1 MLISTRGWKSEVRKG
16 PAGGSIQAQ
25 LTVEA
30 SSRVGRWKNIS
41 QGCVVASLP
50 GFKFYQTCLIMWLW
64 GWVTQEWVYETGQSL
79 RRALSFP
86 LSPSEIFLQTAR
98 STGFHVIPLWTAKLT
113 TLCIIETCIT
123 KRRMRSVSFSDFEWE
138 MKEAGR
144 QRRGREGEEWQLL
157 PHIQRMIWVRR
168 SSAGISSPSPATRR
182 AHSLS
187 SLRRAWD
194 KLRGLSE
201 LSPLVYVEN

>member
-1 MLISTRGWKSEVRKG
+1 MLISTRWWKSEVKKG

-30 SSRVGRWKNIS
+30 GSRVGRWKNIS
-41 QGCVVASLP
+41 QGCVAASLP
-50 GFKFYQTCLIMWLW
+50 GFKFYQTCLIVWLW

-144 QRRGREGEEWQLL
+144 QRRGREREGSGSFSPTSSGWYGWGEALL
-157 PHIQRMIWVRR
+157 ASPHRAQ
-168 SSAGISSPSPATRR
+168 RR
-182 AHSLS
+182 AEPTRYPHWGGPELS
-187 SLRRAWD
+187 SGD
-194 KLRGLSE
+194 G
-201 LSPLVYVEN
+201 VN